1 MVPIAALEAFT
12 VALILLFSVLGVW
25 ATAKLMPIWGE
36 DPSRVV
42 VDEMVGLWTAL
53 LAAPFFEIEN
63 RIWMALAALV
73 LFRFFDIV
81 KPLGIKRLDRKAGAF
96 WVIADDLLGGL
107 YALIVLSII
116 GNIPGWVI

>member
-1 MVPIAALEAFT
+1 
-12 VALILLFSVLGVW
+12 
-25 ATAKLMPIWGE
+25 
-36 DPSRVV
+36 
-42 VDEMVGLWTAL
+42 
-53 LAAPFFEIEN
+53 
-63 RIWMALAALV
+63 MALAALV

-81 KPLGIKRLDRKAGAF
+81 KPLGIKRLDRKTGAF